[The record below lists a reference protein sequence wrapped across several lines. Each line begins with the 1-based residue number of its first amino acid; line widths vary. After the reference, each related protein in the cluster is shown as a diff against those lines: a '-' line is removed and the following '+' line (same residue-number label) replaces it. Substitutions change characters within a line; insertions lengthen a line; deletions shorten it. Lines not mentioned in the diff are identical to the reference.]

1 VDRAVTI
8 DLLPLR
14 VVIAD
19 DDPDIRALVTIAVKR
34 AGLDLVD
41 SCSDGTSAWE
51 SLQAHAP
58 DVAILDVAMPG
69 MTGLEVCRLVRAD
82 ARLSGIRILML
93 SAAVADRSRQ
103 AGLVA
108 GADEYF
114 IKPFSP
120 RLLAERLSL
129 LATGAA
135 R

>member
-8 DLLPLR
+8 DLRPLR

-41 SCSDGTSAWE
+41 SCSDGTAAWE

-129 LATGAA
+129 LAAGAT

>member
-1 VDRAVTI
+1 
-8 DLLPLR
+8 
-14 VVIAD
+14 
-19 DDPDIRALVTIAVKR
+19 
-34 AGLDLVD
+34 
-41 SCSDGTSAWE
+41 
-51 SLQAHAP
+51 
-58 DVAILDVAMPG
+58 
-69 MTGLEVCRLVRAD
+69 VCRLVRAD